1 MGTAAVTNFLSWG
14 RRKLTRGG
22 ALDTDEKAEV
32 VLAPEEE
39 VVVPGN

>member
-1 MGTAAVTNFLSWG
+1 MGTAAVTNFVSWG

-22 ALDTDEKAEV
+22 ALDTDEKEV
-32 VLAPEEE
+32 VLVPEEE

>member
-1 MGTAAVTNFLSWG
+1 MGTAAVTNFVSWG

-22 ALDTDEKAEV
+22 ALDTDEKEV